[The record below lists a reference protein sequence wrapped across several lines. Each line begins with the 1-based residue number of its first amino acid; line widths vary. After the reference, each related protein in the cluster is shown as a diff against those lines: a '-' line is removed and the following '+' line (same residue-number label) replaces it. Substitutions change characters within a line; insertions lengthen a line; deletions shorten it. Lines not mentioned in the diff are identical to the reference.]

1 MNMKKMTVLLLTALV
16 LFFVST
22 SVVMAQDSE
31 GEKLNVNTATLEQL
45 SAVPGLNPDLA
56 QKIIDYRN
64 DMGDITEM
72 SELLDVDGFS
82 DEILE
87 QIQDKVGVEGIE
99 GSDCTC

>member
-1 MNMKKMTVLLLTALV
+1 MNMKKMTIFLFTALV
-16 LFFVST
+16 VFFVS
-22 SVVMAQDSE
+22 SSIVMAQDSE
-31 GEKLNVNTATLEQL
+31 GEKLNINTATIEQL
-45 SAVPGLNPDLA
+45 SVVPGLNSELA

-72 SELLDVDGFS
+72 DELLDVDGFS

-87 QIQDKVGVEGIE
+87 EIKDKVGVEGIE